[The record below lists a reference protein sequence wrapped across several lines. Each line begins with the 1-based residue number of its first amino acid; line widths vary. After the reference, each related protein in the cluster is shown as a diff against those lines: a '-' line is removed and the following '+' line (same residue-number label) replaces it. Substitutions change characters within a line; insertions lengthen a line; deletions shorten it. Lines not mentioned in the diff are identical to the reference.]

1 MANQNNSGEFFAG
14 FIVGGLLGAAI
25 ALLLAPQSGE
35 ETRAQIMEKSDE
47 FKNVAGEG
55 LADSRARA
63 DAILNDARARA
74 ESIVIDA
81 KGKAENIQAQA
92 KLQTVDLKAKGKT
105 AIDEQTGKLKD
116 LAASLAEKVKK
127 SEKTDADASAEA

>member
-1 MANQNNSGEFFAG
+1 MGNQNSSGEFFAG

-35 ETRAQIMEKSDE
+35 ETRAQIIEKSDG
-47 FKNVAGEG
+47 FKNVAGES

-63 DAILNDARARA
+63 DAILNDARTRA
-74 ESIVIDA
+74 ESIVVDA

-92 KLQTVDLKAKGKT
+92 KSQTADLKTKGKS
-105 AIDEQTGKLKD
+105 ALDERSGKLKD
-116 LAASLAEKVKK
+116 LATNLADKVKK
-127 SEKTDADASAEA
+127 ADIGSVSDEA